1 MAIRLRARLPGPLLL
16 RFLSLSWKGAQLRQK
31 REPIG
36 NSPVFDDPAVV
47 VPAHIENLNGKLL
60 VAWRHPHERPQM
72 GSACRGTAPDHV
84 PVGDNL
90 LHGHGHG
97 QVREGGS
104 QA

>member
-1 MAIRLRARLPGPLLL
+1 
-16 RFLSLSWKGAQLRQK
+16 
-31 REPIG
+31 
-36 NSPVFDDPAVV
+36 
-47 VPAHIENLNGKLL
+47 
-60 VAWRHPHERPQM
+60 M